1 MKISKKILAFSLI
14 LVICFTVIPFGSLTT
29 SAATVKIGYI
39 SGENINIREDASTGS
54 ASVAVV
60 SKWTVNVTGSK
71 KDTLSTKNP
80 KTNAVYTWYL
90 VSYVSESKTI
100 SGYVREDLISVKDY
114 TISKSFESK
123 LSEFP
128 ASYRN
133 QLTILHALYPN
144 WKFEANV
151 VPNGFKESVA
161 LEDGG
166 FRKLVTTNFNSLRS
180 MGKGYYNWSKNKFIT
195 SDNNKYG
202 ASTEVIAYY
211 MDPRN
216 FLNAN
221 DIYIFMQQSFDSGT
235 QTKSG
240 VEKIIKDTFLDAKI
254 SNSKDAYNGKT
265 FSAVIMEAAKQSK
278 VNPYVLASTLIQE
291 QGRKGS
297 TLGTGI
303 KHKYKDKNGKQKEV
317 TVYNFFN
324 FGASGSNKE
333 AILKNGAKY
342 AYEQGWTTPSKS
354 LIEGAKKFGSGYIA
368 VGQDT
373 YYYKNYN
380 VLEPNRIWHQYAQSV
395 HDSLSSSR
403 FLKTCYAD
411 YKDLTVTFRI
421 PVYNDLPSKISAF
434 PQENNNYNNY
444 YFTSIVANGM
454 TPEFDKYKNEY
465 SITTSGNLDVFVKLP
480 ETATFVGVR
489 TRNLKKGTNKI
500 PLVVQSQTG
509 YTRTYTLTV
518 TAENDAVLT
527 IKQIGGTLM
536 LEADG
541 NYYHYI
547 NGERSY
553 ATMLVWYKGAYH
565 YVKGGVFTKTTGFIT
580 YLNKPYYVKDG
591 INNKQTGFVKYNGN
605 YYQLKSGVRV
615 TKKTFKKRGNAYL
628 RLSTTDLTYNGK
640 ARKPSVKVYSSSGK
654 TISNKYYTVT
664 YASGRRNVGKYKVT
678 VKFKKKYTGTQ
689 KLYFT
694 VKPKSTKVSKLT
706 AQKKSLK
713 VSLKKQS
720 TQTKGYQ
727 IQYSTSKDFTN
738 AKIKKVG
745 SYNTTSVTLK
755 KLQAKTRYYVRV
767 RTYKVVSGK
776 KYYSDWSSYKKKTTK

>member
-1 MKISKKILAFSLI
+1 MKQTKKILAFALI
-14 LVICFTVIPFGSLTT
+14 LVICFTAIPLNSLTT
-29 SAATVKIGYI
+29 AAATVKIGYI
-39 SGENINIREDASTGS
+39 SGENINIREDATTGS
-54 ASVAVV
+54 ASVDKV
-60 SKWTVNVTGSK
+60 SKWTVTVTGSK

-80 KTNAVYTWYL
+80 SDNAVYDWYA
-90 VSYVSESKTI
+90 VSYVSQSKTVT
-100 SGYVREDLISVKDY
+100 GYVREDLITVKDY
-114 TISKSFESK
+114 TVNNSFAATLSK
-123 LSEFP
+123 FP

-144 WKFEANV
+144 WKFEADV
-151 VPNGFKESVA
+151 VEKGFKESVA
-161 LEDGG
+161 LQDTG
-166 FRKLVTTNFNSLRS
+166 FRKLVTTKYNSLRS
-180 MGKGYYNWSKNKFIT
+180 MRDGCYNWSKNKFIT
-195 SDNNKYG
+195 SDNSKYG

-221 DIYIFMQQSFDSGT
+221 DIYIFMQQSFDSGS

-240 VEKIIKDTFLDAKI
+240 VENIINDTFLDATI
-254 SNSKDAYNGKT
+254 SNSKDAYNGNT
-265 FSAVIMEAAKQSK
+265 FSTVIMEAANQSK

-291 QGRKGS
+291 QGRNGS
-297 TLGTGI
+297 TLATGI
-303 KHKYKDKNGKQKEV
+303 KHKYKDKNGKEKEA

-324 FGASGSNKE
+324 FGASGSNKD

-368 VGQDT
+368 IGQDT

-380 VLEPNRIWHQYAQSV
+380 VLNPDRIWHQYAQSV

-411 YKDLTVTFRI
+411 YKNLNVTFRI
-421 PVYNDLPSKISAF
+421 PVYNDLPNNISAF

-444 YFTSIVANGM
+444 YFTSIVANGL
-454 TPEFDKYKNEY
+454 TPEFNKYKNNY
-465 SITTSGNLDVFVKLP
+465 SLTTTGNVDVFVKLP
-480 ETATFVGVR
+480 DGAVFVGLR

-527 IKQIGGTLM
+527 VKQIGGTLM

-547 NGERSY
+547 NGERTY
-553 ATMLVWYKGAYH
+553 NTMLVWYKGAYH
-565 YVKGGVFTKTTGFIT
+565 YVKNGVFTKTTGFVK
-580 YLNKPYYVKDG
+580 YLNKPYYVKNG
-591 INNKQTGFVKYNGN
+591 INNKQTGFVKYNGK

-615 TKKTFKKRGNAYL
+615 TKKTFKKRGKVYL
-628 RLSTTDLTYNGK
+628 RLSSTDLTYNGK
-640 ARKPSVKVYSSSGK
+640 ARKPSVKIYTSSGK
-654 TISNKYYTVT
+654 KLSTKYYTVT
-664 YASGRRNVGKYKVT
+664 YSYGRRNVGKHKVT
-678 VKFKKKYTGTQ
+678 VKLKKKYKGTQ

-694 VKPKSTKVSKLT
+694 IKPKSSRVSKLT
-706 AQKKSLK
+706 SKKKSLK
-713 VSLKKQS
+713 VSLKRQP

-727 IQYSTSKDFTN
+727 IQYSTTKDFKN

-755 KLQAKTRYYVRV
+755 KLKSKTRYYVRV
-767 RTYKVVSGK
+767 RTYKIVSGK
-776 KYYSDWSSYKKKTTK
+776 KYYSAWSSYKKKTTK